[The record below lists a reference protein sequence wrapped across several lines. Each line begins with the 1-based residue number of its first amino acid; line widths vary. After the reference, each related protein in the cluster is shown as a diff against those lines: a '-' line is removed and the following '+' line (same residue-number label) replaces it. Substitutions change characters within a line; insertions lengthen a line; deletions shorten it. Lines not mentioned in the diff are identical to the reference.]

1 MKLRITISGPKVH
14 DVGYRNFLMTQAIAG
29 RIKMFEAYS
38 IEGEQVQQVMILID
52 GGDKEVDAFKR
63 LAEIKRPAYAVVSKV
78 VTEYYDG
85 EVMRVGEYARIFAAS
100 QLSKAIPILSEMK
113 EDIKSIKE
121 DVEELKWGVKEVIG
135 EVKEMNAYV
144 KNLTGM

>member
-52 GGDKEVDAFKR
+52 GGDKELTLSRGWQRSNALHMQSYQR
-63 LAEIKRPAYAVVSKV
+63 LSLRTT
-78 VTEYYDG
+78 TE
-85 EVMRVGEYARIFAAS
+85 R
-100 QLSKAIPILSEMK
+100 
-113 EDIKSIKE
+113 
-121 DVEELKWGVKEVIG
+121 
-135 EVKEMNAYV
+135 
-144 KNLTGM
+144 